1 MRTWRALADC
11 WPAAGGALNREAIQC
26 TGCLMDTETA
36 RKLCDITST
45 FYRENASSFSSTRR
59 SSWAGWGRCLDEMGL
74 CAGTSAAVSSGSHLE
89 GSRHEGV
96 ARPGKLERDAGER
109 PEDAGPCGERPEGP
123 LPGDVAPLAGQPFR
137 EPLRVLD
144 VACGNGRFLRFLQ
157 EALPGA
163 AIAYFAVDDCEQL
176 ARDGLAGDAD
186 NVAFQKLDIA
196 NSLIDGSIG
205 HAIKAPSVDMAVCF
219 GFFHHIPGADSRAA
233 LLRALVKSV
242 RPGGHVAVSL
252 WQFAKSPELA
262 ARAVET
268 TAKARVEYG
277 LLALDEGD
285 YLLGWQN
292 RQHAY
297 RYCHTFSDEEVADLA
312 RAVDRQ
318 ASLVARFEAD
328 GRTGTLNSYLVFR
341 RRD

>member
-1 MRTWRALADC
+1 
-11 WPAAGGALNREAIQC
+11 
-26 TGCLMDTETA
+26 MDAETA

-59 SSWAGWGRCLDEMGL
+59 ASWAGWRRCLDEMGIG
-74 CAGTSAAVSSGSHLE
+74 AEPSSDASAAFPKGALLE
-89 GSRHEGV
+89 G
-96 ARPGKLERDAGER
+96 AAF
-109 PEDAGPCGERPEGP
+109 A
-123 LPGDVAPLAGQPFR
+123 AGQIPR
-137 EPLRVLD
+137 DPLRVLD

-186 NVAFQKLDIA
+186 NVAFQKVDIA
-196 NSLIDGSIG
+196 NSLIDGSIER
-205 HAIKAPSVDMAVCF
+205 AIEAPPVDMAVCF

-242 RPGGHVAVSL
+242 HPDGHVAVSL

-262 ARAVET
+262 AKAVET

-277 LLALDEGD
+277 LPALDEGD

-297 RYCHTFSDEEVADLA
+297 RYCHTFSDGEVADLS
-312 RAVDRQ
+312 RAVDDW
-318 ASLVARFEAD
+318 ASLVAWFEAD
-328 GRTGTLNSYLVFR
+328 GRTGALNSYLVFR
-341 RRD
+341 RRA

>member
-1 MRTWRALADC
+1 
-11 WPAAGGALNREAIQC
+11 
-26 TGCLMDTETA
+26 MDTETA

-59 SSWAGWGRCLDEMGL
+59 ASWAGWRRCLNEMGIGAEPL
-74 CAGTSAAVSSGSHLE
+74 SDASAAFPGGALLE
-89 GSRHEGV
+89 G
-96 ARPGKLERDAGER
+96 AAF
-109 PEDAGPCGERPEGP
+109 A
-123 LPGDVAPLAGQPFR
+123 AGQIPR
-137 EPLRVLD
+137 DPLRVLD

-196 NSLIDGSIG
+196 NSLIDGSIER
-205 HAIKAPSVDMAVCF
+205 AIEAPPVDMAVCF

-262 ARAVET
+262 AKAEEA

-277 LLALDEGD
+277 LPALDEGD

-297 RYCHTFSDEEVADLA
+297 RYCHTFSDGEVADLS
-312 RAVDRQ
+312 RAVDGW

-341 RRD
+341 RRA

>member
-1 MRTWRALADC
+1 
-11 WPAAGGALNREAIQC
+11 
-26 TGCLMDTETA
+26 MDAETA

-59 SSWAGWGRCLDEMGL
+59 ASWAGWRRCLDEMGVGAEPL
-74 CAGTSAAVSSGSHLE
+74 SDASVTVS
-89 GSRHEGV
+89 
-96 ARPGKLERDAGER
+96 PGGAL
-109 PEDAGPCGERPEGP
+109 PEGAA
-123 LPGDVAPLAGQPFR
+123 LSAGKIPR
-137 EPLRVLD
+137 DPLRVLD

-196 NSLIDGSIG
+196 NSLIDGSIER
-205 HAIKAPSVDMAVCF
+205 AIEAPPVDMAVCF
-219 GFFHHIPGADSRAA
+219 GFFHHIPSADSRAA

-262 ARAVET
+262 AKAVET
-268 TAKARVEYG
+268 TAKARVGYG
-277 LLALDEGD
+277 LPTLDEGD

-297 RYCHTFSDEEVADLA
+297 RYCHTFSDGEVADLS
-312 RAVDRQ
+312 RAVDGW

-328 GRTGTLNSYLVFR
+328 GRTGALNSYLVFR
-341 RRD
+341 RRA

>member
-1 MRTWRALADC
+1 M
-11 WPAAGGALNREAIQC
+11 
-26 TGCLMDTETA
+26 
-36 RKLCDITST
+36 
-45 FYRENASSFSSTRR
+45 
-59 SSWAGWGRCLDEMGL
+59 
-74 CAGTSAAVSSGSHLE
+74 
-89 GSRHEGV
+89 
-96 ARPGKLERDAGER
+96 
-109 PEDAGPCGERPEGP
+109 
-123 LPGDVAPLAGQPFR
+123 
-137 EPLRVLD
+137 LD

-176 ARDGLAGDAD
+176 ARDGLVGDAD

-196 NSLIDGSIG
+196 NSLIDGSIER
-205 HAIKAPSVDMAVCF
+205 AIEAPSVDMAVCF
-219 GFFHHIPGADSRAA
+219 GFFHHVPGADSRAA
-233 LLRALVKSV
+233 LLRALVDSV

-277 LLALDEGD
+277 LPALDEGD

-341 RRD
+341 RRA

>member
-1 MRTWRALADC
+1 
-11 WPAAGGALNREAIQC
+11 
-26 TGCLMDTETA
+26 MDAETA

-59 SSWAGWGRCLDEMGL
+59 ASWAGWRRCLDEMGL

-89 GSRHEGV
+89 DSRHEGV

-109 PEDAGPCGERPEGP
+109 PEGP
-123 LPGDVAPLAGQPFR
+123 LPGDVAPLAGRLSR

-186 NVAFQKLDIA
+186 SVAFQKLDIA
-196 NSLIDGSIG
+196 NSLIDGSIER
-205 HAIKAPSVDMAVCF
+205 AIEAPPVDMAVCF

-262 ARAVET
+262 AKAVET
-268 TAKARVEYG
+268 TAKARVEFG

-318 ASLVARFEAD
+318 ASLVAHFEAD

-341 RRD
+341 RRA

>member
-1 MRTWRALADC
+1 
-11 WPAAGGALNREAIQC
+11 
-26 TGCLMDTETA
+26 MDAETA

-59 SSWAGWGRCLDEMGL
+59 ASWAGWRRCLDEMGV
-74 CAGTSAAVSSGSHLE
+74 G
-89 GSRHEGV
+89 
-96 ARPGKLERDAGER
+96 
-109 PEDAGPCGERPEGP
+109 AGPSSDASVKVSPGGALPEG
-123 LPGDVAPLAGQPFR
+123 AAFAAGQIPR

-144 VACGNGRFLRFLQ
+144 VACGNGRFLRFLK

-219 GFFHHIPGADSRAA
+219 GFFHHVPGADSRAT
-233 LLRALVKSV
+233 LLRALVDSV

-277 LLALDEGD
+277 LPALDEGD

-341 RRD
+341 RRA

>member
-1 MRTWRALADC
+1 
-11 WPAAGGALNREAIQC
+11 
-26 TGCLMDTETA
+26 MDTETA

-59 SSWAGWGRCLDEMGL
+59 ASWAGWRRCLNEMGVG
-74 CAGTSAAVSSGSHLE
+74 AEPSSDASAAFPGCALLE
-89 GSRHEGV
+89 G
-96 ARPGKLERDAGER
+96 AAF
-109 PEDAGPCGERPEGP
+109 A
-123 LPGDVAPLAGQPFR
+123 AGQIPR
-137 EPLRVLD
+137 DPLRVLD

-157 EALPGA
+157 ESLPGA

-176 ARDGLAGDAD
+176 AHDGLAGDAD

-196 NSLIDGSIG
+196 NSLIDGSIER
-205 HAIKAPSVDMAVCF
+205 AIEAPPVDMAVCF
-219 GFFHHIPGADSRAA
+219 GYFHHIPGADSRAA

-242 RPGGHVAVSL
+242 RLGGHVAVSL

-262 ARAVET
+262 AKAVET

-277 LLALDEGD
+277 LPALDEGD

-297 RYCHTFSDEEVADLA
+297 RYCHTFSDGEVADLS
-312 RAVDRQ
+312 RAVDGC

-341 RRD
+341 RRA

>member
-1 MRTWRALADC
+1 
-11 WPAAGGALNREAIQC
+11 
-26 TGCLMDTETA
+26 MDAETA

-59 SSWAGWGRCLDEMGL
+59 ASWAGWRRCLDEMGVG
-74 CAGTSAAVSSGSHLE
+74 AEPSSDASAAFPGGALLE
-89 GSRHEGV
+89 G
-96 ARPGKLERDAGER
+96 AAF
-109 PEDAGPCGERPEGP
+109 A
-123 LPGDVAPLAGQPFR
+123 AGQIPR
-137 EPLRVLD
+137 DPLRVLD

-196 NSLIDGSIG
+196 NSLIDGSIER
-205 HAIKAPSVDMAVCF
+205 AIEAPPVDMAVCF
-219 GFFHHIPGADSRAA
+219 GFFHHIPSADSRAA

-262 ARAVET
+262 AKAKET

-277 LLALDEGD
+277 LPALDEGD
-285 YLLGWQN
+285 YLLGWQS

-297 RYCHTFSDEEVADLA
+297 RYCHTFSDGEVADLS
-312 RAVDRQ
+312 RAVDDW

-341 RRD
+341 RLA

>member
-1 MRTWRALADC
+1 
-11 WPAAGGALNREAIQC
+11 
-26 TGCLMDTETA
+26 MDTETA

-59 SSWAGWGRCLDEMGL
+59 SPWAGWGRCLDEMGL
-74 CAGTSAAVSSGSHLE
+74 CAGTSAAVSGGSHLE

-96 ARPGKLERDAGER
+96 ARPGKLECDAGER
-109 PEDAGPCGERPEGP
+109 PEDAGSCGERPEGS
-123 LPGDVAPLAGQPFR
+123 LPGDVAPLAGQPSR

-196 NSLIDGSIG
+196 NSLIDGSIER
-205 HAIKAPSVDMAVCF
+205 AIEAPPVDMAVCF
-219 GFFHHIPGADSRAA
+219 GFFHHVPGADSRAA

-277 LLALDEGD
+277 LPALDEGD

-297 RYCHTFSDEEVADLA
+297 RYCHTFSDGEVADLA

-318 ASLVARFEAD
+318 ANLVARFEAD

-341 RRD
+341 RRA

>member
-1 MRTWRALADC
+1 
-11 WPAAGGALNREAIQC
+11 
-26 TGCLMDTETA
+26 MDAETA

-59 SSWAGWGRCLDEMGL
+59 ASWAGWRRCLDEMGIG
-74 CAGTSAAVSSGSHLE
+74 AEPSSDASAAF
-89 GSRHEGV
+89 
-96 ARPGKLERDAGER
+96 PGGAL
-109 PEDAGPCGERPEGP
+109 PEG
-123 LPGDVAPLAGQPFR
+123 AAFAAGQIPR
-137 EPLRVLD
+137 DPLRVLD
-144 VACGNGRFLRFLQ
+144 MACGNGRFLRFLQ

-196 NSLIDGSIG
+196 NSLIDGSIER
-205 HAIKAPSVDMAVCF
+205 AIEAPPVDMAVCF

-262 ARAVET
+262 AKAEET

-277 LLALDEGD
+277 LPALDEGD
-285 YLLGWQN
+285 YLFGWQN

-297 RYCHTFSDEEVADLA
+297 RYCHTFSDGEVADLS
-312 RAVDRQ
+312 RAVDGW
-318 ASLVARFEAD
+318 ASLVVRFEAD
-328 GRTGTLNSYLVFR
+328 GRTGALNSYLVFR
-341 RRD
+341 RRA